1 MFRGNLQMRPHACSG
16 SLSRMV
22 RFVHTSDWQLGMTRH
37 FLRPEAQ
44 ARFSAARI
52 EAVKSVGRIA
62 KEDGCAFVVVAGDVF
77 ESNMVERAVVVRA
90 LEAMREAGVDFY
102 LLPGNHDPLGAGSVF
117 HSPAFTGQCPA
128 NVHVLGAEP
137 VQIAAGVTL
146 VGDPWM
152 AKRREGDP
160 IAGAL
165 ARARGIA
172 GVRIIVG
179 HGNADALVPDLQA
192 GGLVARAEAEGA
204 LARGDAQYIALGDRH
219 SRTALGDNGKAWY
232 SGSPEP
238 TDYDETDPG
247 WVLVADVERDHCVV
261 EPVRTG
267 TWAFAREHF
276 NLAGAGDLGRVR
288 AWLDGRPNKDRTIV
302 KLSFTGTLNL
312 AARAELD
319 EMLAHYE
326 AMFAAIEQ
334 WERRMDLVV
343 QAEGDEFTALGLAG
357 FAAGAAEELAA
368 LSRSDSPQA
377 GDAGNA
383 LALLYRLARNGP

>member
-1 MFRGNLQMRPHACSG
+1 
-16 SLSRMV
+16 MV

-52 EAVKSVGRIA
+52 EAVKGIGRIA
-62 KEDGCAFVVVAGDVF
+62 KEHGCAFVVVAGDVF
-77 ESNMVERAVVVRA
+77 ESNMVERTVVMRA

-117 HSPAFTGQCPA
+117 HSPVFSGQCPP

-137 VQIAAGVTL
+137 VQVSPGVTL
-146 VGDPWM
+146 VGDPWL

-165 ARARGIA
+165 ARARGLE

-192 GGLVARAEAEGA
+192 GGLVSWTAAEAA
-204 LARGDAQYIALGDRH
+204 LGRGDAQYIALGDRH
-219 SRTALGDNGKAWY
+219 SRTALGNSERAWY

-247 WVLVADVERDHCVV
+247 WVLAVDVERDRSAV

-276 NLAGAGDLGRVR
+276 DLSGARDLGRVR
-288 AWLDGRPNKDRTIV
+288 AWLDGKPNKDRTVV
-302 KLSFTGTLNL
+302 KLSFTGTLSL
-312 AARAELD
+312 AGRAELD
-319 EMLAHYE
+319 EMLAHYD

-334 WERRMDLVV
+334 WERRMELVV
-343 QAEGDEFTALGLAG
+343 QAEGDEFAALGLSG

-383 LALLYRLARNGP
+383 LALLYRLARGGA